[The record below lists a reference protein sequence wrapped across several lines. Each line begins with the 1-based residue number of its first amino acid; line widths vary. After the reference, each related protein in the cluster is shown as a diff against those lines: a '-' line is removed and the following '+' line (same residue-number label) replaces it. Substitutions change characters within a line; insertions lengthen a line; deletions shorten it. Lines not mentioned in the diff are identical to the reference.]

1 MTKLFKLIVLSL
13 LCTTSFALKINNN
26 KFLGKVVTRIDE
38 TVKRVESFFHHSKT
52 PNHDETPTA
61 DQPKLW
67 AVLVAGSNGYYNYRH
82 QADVCHAYQVLRK
95 HGIPA
100 ENIITLMYDDI
111 ANNTENPTKGIIIN
125 HPDGEDVYQ
134 GVVKDYVGKD
144 VTPETFLKVLTGD
157 AKGLKGVGSGR
168 VLESGPDDHV
178 FINFVDHGAPGL
190 LAFPNSEL
198 HARTLQDTMLDM
210 YHKKK
215 YGKLVMYIEACESGS
230 MFEDLLPA
238 NMNVFVTTAAN
249 AHEHSYACYFDG
261 KRGTYLGD
269 VYSVMWMED
278 SEKEDLSRETLFR
291 QFSIVRT
298 QTNTSH
304 VQEYG
309 DLKIGK
315 LKVAE
320 FQGRDKAVSVSNG
333 HRFISPLLD
342 AVPSGDVPLEILK
355 HKARLSSSNEETE
368 TVQRKINHMQ
378 KKRKHLKETL
388 RKIVLKASEDE
399 AQTEAILN
407 ERTKL
412 TEFACYEELVKIFS
426 DECFNL
432 SKNEYAYRQLY
443 VLVNLCQ
450 SSVPKERVIRAMD
463 SICHPHR
470 KFTGII

>member
-1 MTKLFKLIVLSL
+1 MFIPRNLLLLLFLCSSSL
-13 LCTTSFALKINNN
+13 ALKSNNH
-26 KFLGKVVTRIDE
+26 KFLGKIISRIDE
-38 TVKRVESFFHHSKT
+38 TVKNVESFFHHSKT
-52 PNHDETPTA
+52 SNGDDTPE
-61 DQPKLW
+61 DQTKLW

-95 HGIPA
+95 HGVPA

-111 ANNTENPTKGIIIN
+111 ANNTENPTKGVIIN
-125 HPDGEDVYQ
+125 HPNGEDVYQ
-134 GVVKDYVGKD
+134 GVMKDYVGKD
-144 VTPETFLKVLTGD
+144 VTPETFLKVLSGD

-168 VLESGPDDHV
+168 VLESGPNDHI

-190 LAFPNSEL
+190 LAFPSSEL
-198 HARTLQDTMLDM
+198 HARTLQDTLLDM
-210 YHKKK
+210 YHKRK

-238 NMNVFVTTAAN
+238 NMNAFVTTAAN
-249 AHEHSYACYFDG
+249 AHEHSYACYFDE

-269 VYSVMWMED
+269 VYSVLWMED
-278 SEKEDLSRETLFR
+278 SEAEDLTQETLFR

-320 FQGRDKAVSVSNG
+320 FQGREKAVSVSNG
-333 HRFISPLLD
+333 RRFVSPLLD

-355 HKARLSSSNEETE
+355 HKARLSGSNGEAEA
-368 TVQRKINHMQ
+368 VKKKIHHIE
-378 KKRKHLKETL
+378 KKRKHLKDTL
-388 RKIVLKASEDE
+388 RKLVLKATEDE
-399 AQTEAILN
+399 AQTETILT

-426 DECFNL
+426 DQCFNL
-432 SKNEYAYRQLY
+432 PKNEYAYRQLY

-450 SSVPKERVIRAMD
+450 SGVPKERVIRAMD
-463 SICHPHR
+463 SVCHPHR